1 MRNKDT
7 FSTYNPVINFTFFT
21 GAVVFGM
28 FFVHPAFL
36 ICSVVLSSAYYL
48 TVRGAGGLKLIAGLI
63 PLFLFV
69 SAVNPFLNSSGDTV
83 LFTCFGDRPYTFE
96 ALCYGM
102 ALSAMFISVI
112 IWFASYNQVMT
123 SDKFLYMF
131 GRLIPSASMILSM
144 VLRLV
149 PLYRKKAVQI
159 SSARKSVG
167 MSADTGT
174 AGEKAR
180 NGMAIVS
187 ALTSWALEGGIT
199 MADSMRCRGYGC
211 GRRTHFSIYRFGK
224 RDIALMIVMVI
235 LAVTVIVCGAKG
247 GAEASYTPEMYI
259 SSLNDIYSATGAAA
273 YCLFLSV
280 PAVINITEEITWRIL
295 RSGI

>member
-1 MRNKDT
+1 
-7 FSTYNPVINFTFFT
+7 
-21 GAVVFGM
+21 
-28 FFVHPAFL
+28 
-36 ICSVVLSSAYYL
+36 
-48 TVRGAGGLKLIAGLI
+48 
-63 PLFLFV
+63 
-69 SAVNPFLNSSGDTV
+69 
-83 LFTCFGDRPYTFE
+83 
-96 ALCYGM
+96 
-102 ALSAMFISVI
+102 
-112 IWFASYNQVMT
+112 
-123 SDKFLYMF
+123 
-131 GRLIPSASMILSM
+131 
-144 VLRLV
+144 
-149 PLYRKKAVQI
+149 
-159 SSARKSVG
+159 
-167 MSADTGT
+167 
-174 AGEKAR
+174 
-180 NGMAIVS
+180 
-187 ALTSWALEGGIT
+187 